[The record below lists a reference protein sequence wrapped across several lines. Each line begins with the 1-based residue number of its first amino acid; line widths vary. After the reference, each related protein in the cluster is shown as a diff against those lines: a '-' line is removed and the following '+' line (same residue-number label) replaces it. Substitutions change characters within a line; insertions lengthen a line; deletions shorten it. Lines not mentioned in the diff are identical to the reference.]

1 MAAKRRRK
9 KRIHKGKFIRFI
21 ILVLLFVG
29 GIISL
34 FLYAPFFNVSEVIV
48 TGNSVVSSED
58 IVKSSGIV
66 LGTNVFKVGKNDV
79 SENVK
84 KISRIDDVV
93 VKKKLPK
100 KVNIEVKE
108 TYERMI
114 IPYMSGY
121 LLVNEAGKVI
131 EMKDDVSK
139 NTLPMIEGI
148 KVKDAKV
155 CEMVVAEDELTFDI
169 VLECV
174 YELLDKDV
182 LKTFKTV
189 DFSNITNFSGYTVDG
204 VKVIF
209 GKMTDLEYK
218 VKVLADVMPRVE
230 KIEGAYIDLSTPSA
244 TFYGN
249 LQNEP
254 QKEEKEEETQDGKSK
269 EEETDKEETDKKKE
283 NDDSKDEDESN
294 TNEDK
299 KDKVEKEKKE
309 KSKEDDKE
317 NNKKSDKEEK
327 TEKSKKSQKVEEEK
341 TEEESSKKS
350 ETGEKVSAE

>member
-1 MAAKRRRK
+1 MATKRRRK

-21 ILVLLFVG
+21 ILLLLFVG
-29 GIISL
+29 GVISL
-34 FLYAPFFNVSEVIV
+34 FLYAPFFNVSEVLV
-48 TGNSVVSSED
+48 TGNSVVASED
-58 IVKSSGIV
+58 VVKSSGIV
-66 LGTNVFKVGKNDV
+66 LGTNIFKVGKNDV
-79 SENVK
+79 VANVK

-121 LLVNEAGKVI
+121 LLVNEEGKVI

-139 NTLPMIEGI
+139 YTLPMIEGI

-155 CEMVVAEDELTFDI
+155 CEKIITEDELTFDI

-174 YELLDKDV
+174 CELLDKDV

-189 DFSNITNFSGYTVDG
+189 DFSNITNFSGYTVEG

-254 QKEEKEEETQDGKSK
+254 QKDEVEEETKESEEEESE
-269 EEETDKEETDKKKE
+269 EEETEKNEEKVDNSKNEEKNEET
-283 NDDSKDEDESN
+283 
-294 TNEDK
+294 NEE
-299 KDKVEKEKKE
+299 KV
-309 KSKEDDKE
+309 DKE
-317 NNKKSDKEEK
+317 NEEENKNNDKK
-327 TEKSKKSQKVEEEK
+327 TEKESEKNKKSQKTDNEK
-341 TEEESSKKS
+341 TEESSEKS